1 MKKDEENPNSNN
13 YSLLEAEGNEKSP
26 ILGTWRNVYVLVAAT
41 LFSLIVLFYAFTLY
55 FA

>member
-1 MKKDEENPNSNN
+1 MKKDEENPDFENK
-13 YSLLEAEGNEKSP
+13 SLLGNLDKKSP
-26 ILGTWRNVYVLVAAT
+26 ILGTWRNVYIFVAAT